1 MPRILKVK
9 NENNV
14 KKNKVGGEM
23 TTYSLNN
30 NNINN
35 LNNNNK
41 IDAFKEDLIK
51 EINEE
56 TNTKSKEKNI
66 IVLIYQRTPNNPDAI
81 FDEINIKVDK
91 KGIISIDARKM
102 KTIKNN
108 LVIKNNIKSEDILP
122 NLIKYIKG
130 ILLFFKKYNKK
141 GYVSFTQ
148 IKAGGSVFKS
158 IFGFQYLRK
167 TYYVDYLEER
177 LLLHFNDREFFEK
190 IRNKFGYSST
200 SGKDFSNEA
209 VKERVCSRGNDDIK
223 LIAPKLNCNKK

>member
-14 KKNKVGGEM
+14 KKNKIGGM
-23 TTYSLNN
+23 NTYSLNN
-30 NNINN
+30 NNNNN
-35 LNNNNK
+35 LNNNNN
-41 IDAFKEDLIK
+41 IGTFREDLIK
-51 EINEE
+51 EINKE
-56 TNTKSKEKNI
+56 TNNKSKEKNI
-66 IVLIYQRTPNNPDAI
+66 IILIYQRTPNNPDTK

-91 KGIISIDARKM
+91 EGIISIDK
-102 KTIKNN
+102 KQFSNK
-108 LVIKNNIKSEDILP
+108 KSKDILP

-130 ILLFFKKYNKK
+130 ILLFLKSINKK
-141 GYVSFTQ
+141 SYVSFTQ
-148 IKAGGSVFKS
+148 IKAGGSVVKS
-158 IFGFQYLRK
+158 ILGLQYFRK

-190 IRNKFGYSST
+190 IRNKFGYNST
-200 SGKDFSNEA
+200 SGKDFSNKA